1 MRFFLKIMFLLL
13 IGLPFAAAAA
23 LFLAVDTQPTI
34 SRAAEVTPSSIERAK
49 RILEQNDPRKLTSG
63 ARRTIAVTAGDLD
76 LAANYLA
83 HQYGGGA
90 ARVELNNGKLIGGAS
105 LKLPR
110 LPVNL
115 YVNVDAT
122 LVEQTP
128 LPRLE
133 SLRVG
138 KLPIPSRLAYWLMA
152 KAPKLIRADLELNT
166 LSKIVENIAIK
177 ASGVSLTYEWRE
189 GTLKTLRAA
198 VLPPEDQERLA
209 IYQELLVSLTHKH
222 KGENIALV
230 EFLARFFQLAK
241 ERSSDGDAVGENRA
255 AIIVL
260 AFYVNGKNIGHLLPE
275 MKPRQRPVM
284 REVRLNQREDF
295 AQHFILSAALAAN
308 TGGPLSNAI
317 GLYKEITDSRGGSG
331 FSFNDIAA
339 DRAGSRFGEV
349 ATNRATAQK
358 LQIKVGA
365 GIDEG
370 DIIPTIADLP
380 EFMSE
385 GEFKRRFGGIDGPEY
400 KKMMAD
406 IEGRIAALP
415 LYR

>member
-1 MRFFLKIMFLLL
+1 
-13 IGLPFAAAAA
+13 
-23 LFLAVDTQPTI
+23 
-34 SRAAEVTPSSIERAK
+34 
-49 RILEQNDPRKLTSG
+49 
-63 ARRTIAVTAGDLD
+63 
-76 LAANYLA
+76 
-83 HQYGGGA
+83 
-90 ARVELNNGKLIGGAS
+90 
-105 LKLPR
+105 
-110 LPVNL
+110 
-115 YVNVDAT
+115 
-122 LVEQTP
+122 
-128 LPRLE
+128 
-133 SLRVG
+133 
-138 KLPIPSRLAYWLMA
+138 
-152 KAPKLIRADLELNT
+152 
-166 LSKIVENIAIK
+166 
-177 ASGVSLTYEWRE
+177 
-189 GTLKTLRAA
+189 
-198 VLPPEDQERLA
+198 
-209 IYQELLVSLTHKH
+209 
-222 KGENIALV
+222 
-230 EFLARFFQLAK
+230 
-241 ERSSDGDAVGENRA
+241 
-255 AIIVL
+255 
-260 AFYVNGKNIGHLLPE
+260 